1 MAPLLRQSALTLG
14 AVAAAL
20 AVGGLLVAFIGARPG
35 AAYYELWAGGFG
47 SWRNMSETLLRF
59 CPLALCALAVSVG
72 FRASFFTI
80 GVEGQFYFGALAAT
94 MAGIWF
100 PGLPAFVLIP
110 LAMACGIAAG
120 ALWALVAGGLKVA
133 FGVSEVI
140 GTIMLNYIAVLF
152 IDYLLRGPIRAP
164 AADVQYTPLI
174 AAAACLP
181 RIFKGAR
188 LTWGILVPFG
198 AAGLVHLFME
208 RTAPG
213 FRIRAAGANPVAAG
227 YAGIDSR
234 RSLLL
239 AAAVSGGL
247 AGAAGALEIQ
257 GVFHRLQAGI
267 ASDYGFTAIPIA
279 LVGNLLPAPT
289 LVAALLFAAL
299 DVGATMMQLKASVP
313 LPLVKV
319 LQGLIILFVVGS
331 RALPMVVRLRR
342 WNTPPRP

>member
-1 MAPLLRQSALTLG
+1 M
-14 AVAAAL
+14 AAAL
-20 AVGGLLVAFIGARPG
+20 LVGGLLVSFIGARPID
-35 AAYYELWAGGFG
+35 AYRELWVGGFG
-47 SWRNMSETLLRF
+47 SIRSLSETLLRF

-94 MAGIWF
+94 LAGIWL
-100 PGLPAFVLIP
+100 PGLPAPILVP
-110 LAMACGIAAG
+110 LAMACGVAAG
-120 ALWALVAGGLKVA
+120 ALWALVAGVLKVR

-140 GTIMLNYIAVLF
+140 STIMLNYIAVLF
-152 IDYLLRGPIRAP
+152 IYYLLRGPLRAP
-164 AADVQYTPLI
+164 ATDVQYTPLI

-181 RIFKGAR
+181 RIFSGAR
-188 LTWGILVPFG
+188 LTWGILVPL
-198 AAGLVHLFME
+198 AAAWLVHLFME
-208 RTAPG
+208 RTAAG
-213 FRIRAAGANPVAAG
+213 FRIRAAGANPTAAA
-227 YAGIDSR
+227 YAGIDCR

-247 AGAAGALEIQ
+247 AGAAGSLEVL

-279 LVGNLLPAPT
+279 LVGNTLPGPT
-289 LVAALLFAAL
+289 LIAALLFAAL
-299 DVGATMMQLKASVP
+299 DVGATMMQLKAAVP

-331 RALPMVVRLRR
+331 RALPMVLRSR
-342 WNTPPRP
+342 RTAVAPPKP